1 MERPGGG
8 AGEEE
13 QSTLPTLAR
22 YSGHGLTLALS
33 MGLFLLAGWWLDGRV
48 GTTPI
53 FTITGALVGAAGGFY
68 HMIYHLLLRPRERK
82 GEGED
87 GRDDG

>member
-1 MERPGGG
+1 MERQEGGG
-8 AGEEE
+8 GEE

-48 GTTPI
+48 GSTPL

-68 HMIYHLLLRPRERK
+68 HMIHHLLLRPRERK
-82 GEGED
+82 GEEED
-87 GRDDG
+87 GR

>member
-1 MERPGGG
+1 MERSGGD
-8 AGEEE
+8 AGGEK

-68 HMIYHLLLRPRERK
+68 HMIYHLLLRPKERK